1 MNVLM
6 TGGSSGLGRAIVEN
20 IARNGIHK
28 IYFTY
33 NRHEEEALEIK
44 SGRDSIVPIKC
55 DFRNGDDVARLVDLI
70 PGFDLDVLINNA
82 YVGSAQGKHF
92 HKTADADF
100 LMSFQDNIVP
110 TVRISQSAIRCFRE
124 KKFGKIISV
133 LTAYLVN
140 LPPIGV
146 SIYTANKAYLQ
157 QLSKSWN
164 AEYAGYNITS
174 NCISPDFM
182 QTNLSADVDDRIIEQ
197 MKSAHPL
204 KKILTPDE
212 VAEAVSFLVN
222 ASQQVN
228 GANLIINSAKNVV

>member
-1 MNVLM
+1 MNVLI

-20 IARNGIHK
+20 IACNDIHK
-28 IYFTY
+28 VYFTY
-33 NRHEEEALEIK
+33 NRHEEEAFAVK
-44 SGRDSIVPIKC
+44 GGRDSIVPIKC
-55 DFRNGDDVARLVDLI
+55 DFSNGEDVTRLVDLI
-70 PGFDLDVLINNA
+70 PGIDLDVLINNA

-92 HKTADADF
+92 HKNSDFDF
-100 LMSFQDNIVP
+100 LKSFQDNIVP
-110 TVRISQSAIRCFRE
+110 TVRISQTAIRCFRE
-124 KKFGKIISV
+124 KKYGKIINV

-164 AEYAGYNITS
+164 AEYSGYNITS

-182 QTNLSADVDDRIIEQ
+182 QTNLSADVDGRIIEQ
-197 MKSAHPL
+197 MITAHPL
-204 KKILTPDE
+204 KQLLTPVE

-228 GANLIINSAKNVV
+228 GTNIIINSAKNVG